1 MSADTSVL
9 CIQITCDSA
18 ENGTACV
25 DTDLFVTGKHAL
37 RKRQEPKTKDRIVV
51 SQSEQKMACL
61 AEDDACTATQAPT
74 VAGISLD
81 NNWMGLRDTETGLAA
96 ETS

>member
-1 MSADTSVL
+1 M
-9 CIQITCDSA
+9 
-18 ENGTACV
+18 
-25 DTDLFVTGKHAL
+25 
-37 RKRQEPKTKDRIVV
+37 KDRIVV

-61 AEDDACTATQAPT
+61 TQDDACTATQAPT

-96 ETS
+96 EMS

>member
-1 MSADTSVL
+1 M
-9 CIQITCDSA
+9 
-18 ENGTACV
+18 
-25 DTDLFVTGKHAL
+25 
-37 RKRQEPKTKDRIVV
+37 V
-51 SQSEQKMACL
+51 SQSMQKMACL
-61 AEDDACTATQAPT
+61 AEDDACTAKQAPT

>member
-1 MSADTSVL
+1 M
-9 CIQITCDSA
+9 
-18 ENGTACV
+18 
-25 DTDLFVTGKHAL
+25 
-37 RKRQEPKTKDRIVV
+37 V
-51 SQSEQKMACL
+51 SQLEQKMACL

-74 VAGISLD
+74 VADTILD